1 MLEMIKIFITFVLLI
16 GLGGCN
22 AKDKISKMSNK
33 AYIVEAVRTA
43 GGKRDGKLSLWH
55 PADLG
60 ATVLNELVQR
70 LDMDPSLVDDVIFG
84 CVDQVGAQSGNI
96 ARNAVL
102 SSSFPESVP
111 GTSVDRQCGSSQ
123 QAIHFAIQAVM
134 SGTQDI
140 VIGGGVE
147 VMSMVPIGAAVKDG
161 YDAGHGFPF
170 DSDGMKKRYPGI
182 FFSQFT
188 GAELVAE
195 KWNLSREDLD
205 KFALESHQK
214 AANATDSNFFDR
226 EILPVQGKNSEGIND
241 MVIADEGIRFD
252 ASLDKLSGLKTVIE
266 NGVITAGNASQITDG
281 AAAVMVCNDAGLK
294 KIQANPRAEI
304 VSIAVVG
311 DDPVFML
318 TGPIPASKKAL
329 SAANLSID
337 DIDLYEV
344 NEAFAPVPLAWAKE
358 LKADRKKLNVN
369 GGAMAL
375 GHPLGATG
383 AKLMTTLL
391 HEMERTES
399 EFGLQA
405 ICEGGGTA
413 NATIIKRVS

>member
-1 MLEMIKIFITFVLLI
+1 MAE
-16 GLGGCN
+16 
-22 AKDKISKMSNK
+22 K

-43 GGKRDGKLSLWH
+43 GGKRDGRLSLWH

-60 ATVLNELVQR
+60 AKVLDELVTR
-70 LDMDPSLVDDVIFG
+70 FDMDPALVDDVVFG
-84 CVDQVGAQSGNI
+84 CVDQVGAQSGNV
-96 ARNAVL
+96 ARNAIL

-161 YDAGHGFPF
+161 YDAGHGLPF
-170 DSDGMKKRYPGI
+170 DSEGMKERYPGV

-188 GAELVAE
+188 GAELVAD

-214 AANATDSNFFDR
+214 AAHATESKYFDR
-226 EILPVQGKNSEGIND
+226 EILPVEGRNAEGMND
-241 MVIADEGIRFD
+241 LVMADEGIRFD
-252 ASLDKLSGLKTVIE
+252 ASLDKLAGLNPVTE
-266 NGVITAGNASQITDG
+266 GGVITAGNASQITDG

-304 VSIAVVG
+304 VSISVVG

-318 TGPIPASKKAL
+318 TGPIPASIQAL
-329 SAANLSID
+329 KTANLTID
-337 DIDLYEV
+337 DMDLYEV
-344 NEAFAPVPLAWAKE
+344 NEAFAPVPLAWAE
-358 LKADRKKLNVN
+358 DLKADRSKLNVN

-391 HEMERTES
+391 HEMERRES
-399 EFGLQA
+399 TYGLQA

-413 NATIIKRVS
+413 NATIIKRI

>member
-1 MLEMIKIFITFVLLI
+1 MAE
-16 GLGGCN
+16 
-22 AKDKISKMSNK
+22 K

-60 ATVLNELVQR
+60 AKILDELITR
-70 LDMDPSLVDDVIFG
+70 LDIDPSMVDDVIFG

-147 VMSMVPIGAAVKDG
+147 VMSMVPIGAAVTDG
-161 YDAGHGFPF
+161 YNAGHGLPF
-170 DSDGMKKRYPGI
+170 DSDGMKARYPGV

-188 GAELVAE
+188 GAELVAD

-214 AANATDSNFFDR
+214 AAQATESKFFDK
-226 EILPVQGKNSEGIND
+226 EILPIEGKNAEGIND
-241 MVIADEGIRFD
+241 LVMADEGIRFD
-252 ASLDKLSGLKTVIE
+252 ASLDKLAGLKTVTE
-266 NGVITAGNASQITDG
+266 GGVITAGNASQITDG
-281 AAAVMVCNDAGLK
+281 AAAVMICNDAGLK
-294 KIQANPRAEI
+294 KIQSSPRAEV
-304 VSIAVVG
+304 VSISVVG

-329 SAANLSID
+329 ETVNLTID
-337 DIDLYEV
+337 DMDLYEV
-344 NEAFAPVPLAWAKE
+344 NEAFAPVPLAWADD
-358 LKADRKKLNVN
+358 LKADKSKLNVN

-391 HEMERTES
+391 HEMERRES
-399 EFGLQA
+399 TYGLQA

-413 NATIIKRVS
+413 NATIIKRL